1 MKSPVSLVEVSC
13 NICNSKAEE
22 IISKAG
28 IGNIVRCKKCGL
40 FYRNPRLSDKDEINK
55 YKHKVYDDSSILIE
69 DKSKKEIFISIL
81 NNLEHHKGK
90 ILDIG
95 CADGYFLALARERG
109 WEPYGIEI
117 SDFLLRKARES
128 LGGKYVFGVP
138 LKMVNFPPNYFDV
151 ISMWDVLDHLMD
163 PLGELIEI
171 RRILRKKGLLI
182 IRVRNMSFHILIAK
196 LVKKN
201 LFRIIKNPTIIHLY
215 GFNNKNMKVLLEKAN
230 LSKLKIGNSKLTL
243 GDPYSQ
249 IKFLDGYSIN
259 FIKRIYYASSELI
272 SFISSK
278 SILISPSMIVY
289 AEKK

>member
-1 MKSPVSLVEVSC
+1 MKSPVNLVEVSC
-13 NICNSKAEE
+13 NICNSEAEK
-22 IISKAG
+22 IISKTD

-55 YKHKVYDDSSILIE
+55 YQYQIYDDSYSLIE
-69 DKSKKEIFISIL
+69 DKSKKEIFVSIL
-81 NNLEHHKGK
+81 KKLEDYKGK

-95 CADGYFLALARERG
+95 CANGYFLTLARERG

-138 LKMVNFPPNYFDV
+138 LKMAKFPPDSFDV

-163 PLGELIEI
+163 PLGELREI
-171 RRILRKKGLLI
+171 RRILKKKGLLI
-182 IRVRNMSFHILIAK
+182 IRVRNMSFHILTNK
-196 LVKKN
+196 LFKKN
-201 LFRIIKNPTIIHLY
+201 LFGIIKKPTVFHLY
-215 GFNNKNMKVLLEKAN
+215 GFNNKNIKVLLDKAN
-230 LSKLKIGNSKLTL
+230 FSKIKIGNSKLTS

-249 IKFLDGYSIN
+249 IKFLRGCGIN
-259 FIKRIYYASSELI
+259 FIKRIYYAFSQLI

-278 SILISPSMIVY
+278 TILISPSIIIY
-289 AEKK
+289 AEKI

>member
-22 IISKAG
+22 IISKTN

-40 FYRNPRLSDKDEINK
+40 LYRNPRLSARDEKDK
-55 YKHKVYDDSSILIE
+55 YKHQIYDESCGFIE
-69 DKSKKEIFISIL
+69 DKSKKEIFVSIL
-81 NNLEHHKGK
+81 NKLKHSKGK

-109 WEPYGIEI
+109 WEPYGIEV

-128 LGGKYVFGVP
+128 LGGKQIIGVP
-138 LKMVNFPPNYFDV
+138 LKMANFPPNFFDV
-151 ISMWDVLDHLMD
+151 ISMWDVLDHLMN
-163 PLGELIEI
+163 PLEELIEI
-171 RRILRKKGLLI
+171 GRILKKKGLLI
-182 IRVRNMSFHILIAK
+182 IRVRNMAFHVLMNK
-196 LVKKN
+196 LFKKN
-201 LFRIIKNPTIIHLY
+201 LLGIIKKPTIFHLY
-215 GFNNKNMKVLLEKAN
+215 GFNHKNMKVLLEKAN

-249 IKFLDGYSIN
+249 IKVLDGSSIN
-259 FIKRIYYASSELI
+259 FFKSIYYASSELI
-272 SFISSK
+272 SLISSK
-278 SILISPSMIVY
+278 SILISPSIIVY

>member
-13 NICNSKAEE
+13 NICNSKAED
-22 IISKAG
+22 IISKTD

-40 FYRNPRLSDKDEINK
+40 LYRNPRLSARDEIDK
-55 YKHKVYDDSSILIE
+55 YKHQIYDESCGFVE
-69 DKSKKEIFISIL
+69 DKSKKEIFVSIL
-81 NNLEHHKGK
+81 NKLEHHKGK

-128 LGGKYVFGVP
+128 LGGKQIIGVP
-138 LKMVNFPPNYFDV
+138 LKMANFPPNSFDV

-171 RRILRKKGLLI
+171 GRILKKKGLLI
-182 IRVRNMSFHILIAK
+182 IRVRNTAFHVLMNK
-196 LVKKN
+196 LFKKN
-201 LFRIIKNPTIIHLY
+201 VLGIIKRPTIFHLY
-215 GFNNKNMKVLLEKAN
+215 GFNNKNIKVLLEKAN
-230 LSKLKIGNSKLTL
+230 LSKLKIGNSKLRL

-249 IKFLDGYSIN
+249 IKFLDRSSIN
-259 FIKRIYYASSELI
+259 FFKSIYYTSSELM
-272 SFISSK
+272 SLISSK

>member
-13 NICNSKAEE
+13 NICNSKAEK
-22 IISKAG
+22 IISKAS

-40 FYRNPRLSDKDEINK
+40 LYRNPRLSDKDEINK
-55 YKHKVYDDSSILIE
+55 YQHKIYDESCGFVE
-69 DKSKKEIFISIL
+69 DKSKKEIFVSIL
-81 NNLEHHKGK
+81 NKLEHHKGK

-95 CADGYFLALARERG
+95 CADGYFLALAREKG

-128 LGGKYVFGVP
+128 LGGKQIIGVP
-138 LKMVNFPPNYFDV
+138 LKMANFPPNSFDV

-171 RRILRKKGLLI
+171 RRILKKKGLLI

>member
-22 IISKAG
+22 IISKTN

-40 FYRNPRLSDKDEINK
+40 FFRNPRLSDRDEIDK
-55 YKHKVYDDSSILIE
+55 YQHQIYDDSHSLVE
-69 DKSKKEIFISIL
+69 NKSKKEIFVSTL
-81 NNLEHHKGK
+81 NKLEHHKGK

-128 LGGKYVFGVP
+128 LGGKQITGVP
-138 LKMVNFPPNYFDV
+138 LKMANFPSNSFDV

-171 RRILRKKGLLI
+171 RRILKKKGLLI
-182 IRVRNMSFHILIAK
+182 IRVRNIEFHILIAK
-196 LVKKN
+196 LFKKN
-201 LFRIIKNPTIIHLY
+201 LFGIIKKPTIFHLY

-230 LSKLKIGNSKLTL
+230 LSKLKIGNSKLRL

-249 IKFLDGYSIN
+249 IKFLGGFGTI
-259 FIKRIYYASSELI
+259 FIKRIYYAFSQLI

>member
-13 NICNSKAEE
+13 NICNSKAEK
-22 IISKAG
+22 IISKTD

-40 FYRNPRLSDKDEINK
+40 FYRNPRLSDRDEIDK
-55 YKHKVYDDSSILIE
+55 YKHQIYDESYGLVK
-69 DKSKKEIFISIL
+69 DKSKKEIFVSIL
-81 NNLEHHKGK
+81 NKLEHHKGK

-128 LGGKYVFGVP
+128 LGGKQIIGVP
-138 LKMVNFPPNYFDV
+138 LKMANFPPNSFDV

-171 RRILRKKGLLI
+171 RRILKKKGLLI

-249 IKFLDGYSIN
+249 IKLLDGYSIN

>member
-13 NICNSKAEE
+13 NICKSRSEE

-55 YKHKVYDDSSILIE
+55 YKYKTYNDSSVLIE
-69 DKSKKEIFISIL
+69 DNSKKEMFISAL
-81 NNLEHHKGK
+81 DSLEQYKGK

-95 CADGYFLALARERG
+95 CADGYFLSFARERG
-109 WEPYGIEI
+109 WITYGVEI
-117 SDFLLRKARES
+117 SDFPLRKARES
-128 LGGKYVFGVP
+128 LGSKYVFGVP

-182 IRVRNMSFHILIAK
+182 IRVRNMSFHMSINR

-201 LFRIIKNPTIIHLY
+201 LFQIIKQPTIIHLF
-215 GFNNKNMKVLLEKAN
+215 GFDNKNIKVMLEKAN

-249 IKFLDGYSIN
+249 IKFLGSCTTN
-259 FIKRIYYASSELI
+259 FIKRIYYAFSQLI
-272 SFISSK
+272 SFLSTESL
-278 SILISPSMIVY
+278 LISPSIIIY

>member
-22 IISKAG
+22 IISKTN

-40 FYRNPRLSDKDEINK
+40 LYRNPRLSARDEIDK
-55 YKHKVYDDSSILIE
+55 YKHQIYDESYGLVK
-69 DKSKKEIFISIL
+69 DKSKKEIFVSIL
-81 NNLEHHKGK
+81 NKLEHHKGK

-128 LGGKYVFGVP
+128 LGGKQIIGVP
-138 LKMVNFPPNYFDV
+138 LKMANFPPNSFDV

-171 RRILRKKGLLI
+171 GRILKKKGLLI
-182 IRVRNMSFHILIAK
+182 IRVRNMAFHILVNK
-196 LVKKN
+196 LFKKN
-201 LFRIIKNPTIIHLY
+201 LFGIIKKPTIFHLY
-215 GFNNKNMKVLLEKAN
+215 GFNNKNIKVMLEKAN
-230 LSKLKIGNSKLTL
+230 LSKLKIGNSKLTS

-249 IKFLDGYSIN
+249 IEFLGGCSTN
-259 FIKRIYYASSELI
+259 FIKRIYYAFSQLI
-272 SFISSK
+272 SFLSSK
-278 SILISPSMIVY
+278 SLLISPSIIIY
-289 AEKK
+289 AEKI

>member
-1 MKSPVSLVEVSC
+1 MNCPVSLVEVSC
-13 NICNSKAEE
+13 NICNSTSEE
-22 IISKAG
+22 IISKTN

-40 FYRNPRLSDKDEINK
+40 LYRNPRLSDRDEIDK
-55 YKHKVYDDSSILIE
+55 YQHKIYNDSHRLVE
-69 DKSKKEIFISIL
+69 NQSKKEIFVSIL
-81 NNLEHHKGK
+81 NKLEHYKGK

-128 LGGKYVFGVP
+128 LGGKQIIGVP
-138 LKMVNFPPNYFDV
+138 LKMSNFPPNSFDV
-151 ISMWDVLDHLMD
+151 ISMWDVLDHLTN

-171 RRILRKKGLLI
+171 RRILKKKGLLI
-182 IRVRNMSFHILIAK
+182 IRVRNIAFHILTAK
-196 LVKKN
+196 LFKKN
-201 LFRIIKNPTIIHLY
+201 LFGIINKPTIFHLY

-230 LSKLKIGNSKLTL
+230 LSKLKIGNSKFTS

-249 IKFLDGYSIN
+249 IKFLDDSSIN
-259 FIKRIYYASSELI
+259 FFKRIYYASSELI

-278 SILISPSMIVY
+278 SILISPSIIVY
-289 AEKK
+289 AEKR

>member
-13 NICNSKAEE
+13 NICNSTAEE
-22 IISKAG
+22 IISKTG
-28 IGNIVRCKKCGL
+28 TGNIVRCKKCGL
-40 FYRNPRLSDKDEINK
+40 LYRNPRLSDRDEIDK
-55 YKHKVYDDSSILIE
+55 YKHQIYDESYGLVE
-69 DKSKKEIFISIL
+69 DKSKKEIFVSIL
-81 NNLEHHKGK
+81 NKLEHYKGK

-128 LGGKYVFGVP
+128 LGGKQIIGVP
-138 LKMVNFPPNYFDV
+138 LKMANFPPNSFDV
-151 ISMWDVLDHLMD
+151 ISMWDVLDHLTD

-171 RRILRKKGLLI
+171 RRILKKKGLLI
-182 IRVRNMSFHILIAK
+182 IRVRNMSFHILMNI
-196 LVKKN
+196 LFKKN
-201 LFRIIKNPTIIHLY
+201 LLGIIKKPTIFHLY
-215 GFNNKNMKVLLEKAN
+215 GFNNKNIKVLLEKAN
-230 LSKLKIGNSKLTL
+230 LSKLKIGNSKLRL

-249 IKFLDGYSIN
+249 IKFLDGSCIN

-278 SILISPSMIVY
+278 SILISPSIIVY

>member
-13 NICNSKAEE
+13 NICNSTAEE
-22 IISKAG
+22 IISKTD

-40 FYRNPRLSDKDEINK
+40 FYRNPRLSDRDEIDK
-55 YKHKVYDDSSILIE
+55 YKHQIYDESYGLVE
-69 DKSKKEIFISIL
+69 DKSKKEIFVSIL
-81 NNLEHHKGK
+81 NKLEHHKGK

-128 LGGKYVFGVP
+128 LGGKQIIGVP
-138 LKMVNFPPNYFDV
+138 LKMANFPPNSFDV

-171 RRILRKKGLLI
+171 GRILKNKGLLI
-182 IRVRNMSFHILIAK
+182 IRVRNMAFHLQMNK
-196 LVKKN
+196 LFKKN
-201 LFRIIKNPTIIHLY
+201 LLGIIKRPATFHLY
-215 GFNNKNMKVLLEKAN
+215 GFNNKNIKVLLEKAN
-230 LSKLKIGNSKLTL
+230 LSKLKIGNSKLRL

-249 IKFLDGYSIN
+249 IKLLDGYSIN
-259 FIKRIYYASSELI
+259 FFKSIYYASSELI
-272 SFISSK
+272 SLISSK

>member
-1 MKSPVSLVEVSC
+1 MKSPVSLVGVSC
-13 NICNSKAEE
+13 NICNSTAEE

-55 YKHKVYDDSSILIE
+55 YKHKIYDDSSILIE
-69 DKSKKEIFISIL
+69 DKSKKEIFVSIL
-81 NNLEHHKGK
+81 NNLEHYKGK

-95 CADGYFLALARERG
+95 CADGYFLAFARERG

-138 LKMVNFPPNYFDV
+138 LKMVNFPPTYFDV

-171 RRILRKKGLLI
+171 RRILKKKGLLI
-182 IRVRNMSFHILIAK
+182 IRVRNMSFHILINK

-201 LFRIIKNPTIIHLY
+201 LFRIIKNPTVIHLY
-215 GFNNKNMKVLLEKAN
+215 GFNNKNIKVLLEKAN

-243 GDPYSQ
+243 GDQYSQ

>member
-22 IISKAG
+22 IISKTD

-40 FYRNPRLSDKDEINK
+40 LYRNPRLSDRDEIDK
-55 YKHKVYDDSSILIE
+55 YKHQIYDESYSLVE
-69 DKSKKEIFISIL
+69 DKSKKEIFVSIL
-81 NNLEHHKGK
+81 NKLEPYKGK

-109 WEPYGIEI
+109 WESYGIEI
-117 SDFLLRKARES
+117 SNFLLRKARES
-128 LGGKYVFGVP
+128 LGGKQIMGVP
-138 LKMVNFPPNYFDV
+138 LKMANFPPNSFDV

-171 RRILRKKGLLI
+171 ERILKKKGLLI
-182 IRVRNMSFHILIAK
+182 IRVRNMAFHVLMNK
-196 LVKKN
+196 LFKKN
-201 LFRIIKNPTIIHLY
+201 LLGIIKKPTIFHLY
-215 GFNNKNMKVLLEKAN
+215 GFNNKNIKVLLEKTN
-230 LSKLKIGNSKLTL
+230 LSKLKIENSKLTL

-249 IKFLDGYSIN
+249 IKLLGSYSIN

-278 SILISPSMIVY
+278 SMLISPSIIIY

>member
-22 IISKAG
+22 IISKTD

-40 FYRNPRLSDKDEINK
+40 LYRNPRLSDRDEIDK
-55 YKHKVYDDSSILIE
+55 YKHQIYDESYGFVE
-69 DKSKKEIFISIL
+69 DKSKKEIFVSIL
-81 NNLEHHKGK
+81 NKLENHKGK

-95 CADGYFLALARERG
+95 CAEGYFLALARERG

-128 LGGKYVFGVP
+128 LGGKQIMGVP
-138 LKMVNFPPNYFDV
+138 LKMANFPPNSFDV
-151 ISMWDVLDHLMD
+151 ISMWDVLDHLRD

-171 RRILRKKGLLI
+171 ERILKKKGILI
-182 IRVRNMSFHILIAK
+182 IRVRNMAFHILMNK
-196 LVKKN
+196 LFKKN
-201 LFRIIKNPTIIHLY
+201 LLGIIKKPTIFHLY
-215 GFNNKNMKVLLEKAN
+215 GFNNKNIKVLLEKTN
-230 LSKLKIGNSKLTL
+230 LSKLKIENSKLTL

-249 IKFLDGYSIN
+249 IKLLGGYSIN
-259 FIKRIYYASSELI
+259 FIKRIYYANSELI

-278 SILISPSMIVY
+278 SILISPSIIIY